1 MTSNT
6 ATAVSPPR
14 RISRLLHTRKNI
26 IWYRYC
32 TDVAIPA
39 FSVESAGAAQRL
51 PGSAK
56 RRVCFLLKNP
66 GR

>member
-14 RISRLLHTRKNI
+14 RISRLLHTRKKI

-32 TDVAIPA
+32 TEVAIPA
-39 FSVESAGAAQRL
+39 FSAERAGTNQR
-51 PGSAK
+51 PRGSAK
-56 RRVCFLLKNP
+56 RSVCF
-66 GR
+66 